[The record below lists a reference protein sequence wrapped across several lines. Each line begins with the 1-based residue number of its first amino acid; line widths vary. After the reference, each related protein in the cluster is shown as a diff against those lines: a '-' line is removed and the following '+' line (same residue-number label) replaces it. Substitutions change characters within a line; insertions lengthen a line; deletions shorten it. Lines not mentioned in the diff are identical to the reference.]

1 MFVAEYMTTSPITI
15 RRGTPVSEAL
25 NIMKKHKIRELPV
38 VSENK
43 LVGLVTERELL
54 AVSPSPATTLSV
66 YEMKDLMA
74 KMAVGDVMIKKPIT
88 VSPDCTIEEAAL
100 IMRDHKVGCL
110 LVQENEV
117 LVGIITQTDIFEALI
132 KIFGL
137 RKAGTRIVIE
147 AQNRIG
153 LIAQITNIVKD
164 CGVNVIGIAVLEKTK
179 DRVQV
184 MLRLSTVEPDEVI
197 KGLEDAEFTVVKV
210 N

>member
-15 RRGTPVSEAL
+15 RRRTSVSEAL

-66 YEMKDLMA
+66 YEIKDLMA
-74 KMAVGDVMIKKPIT
+74 KVTVGDVMIKEPIT

-100 IMRDHKVGCL
+100 IMRDHKVSCL

-153 LIAQITNIVKD
+153 IIAQITNIVKL

-179 DRVQV
+179 ERVQV

-197 KGLEDAEFTVVKV
+197 KALEDAEFDVVKV